1 MHFASYDTAGLAV
14 QETDAQS
21 IKQMTSRDKSL
32 IYAVHI
38 TGCSSSNKFPY
49 FGILTL
55 DIS

>member
-21 IKQMTSRDKSL
+21 IKQMTYRDKSL